1 MKNTTGATVSFI
13 VIFSLLTCLMSCC
26 GVYATYSRSAHMG
39 LAGCY
44 GTSLLCL
51 GFIPLVAV
59 SDALLQ
65 VGAVSQTD
73 LVAMCYYDI

>member
-1 MKNTTGATVSFI
+1 
-13 VIFSLLTCLMSCC
+13 
-26 GVYATYSRSAHMG
+26 MG
-39 LAGCY
+39 LNGCY
-44 GTSLLCL
+44 GTCLLCL

-73 LVAMCYYDI
+73 LVAMCYYNI